1 MSMQG
6 NLSVERMCSLAQV
19 SRAGFYRSLK
29 GREPDF
35 EEMELRSAIQSVAVE
50 NRRRYGYRRIAAELR
65 HRGLLVNHKRV
76 VRLMRMDNLLAV
88 RPSAFVGT
96 TNSNHDFEIH
106 VNLAKRMQLTGI
118 NQLWL
123 ADITFVRLQQEF
135 VYLAVILDAF
145 SRKVVGWAL
154 ERSLAAQRAVAAL
167 QQAIASRRP
176 PPGLVHHSDRG
187 IQYASSEYGNVLEQ
201 HRIVAS
207 MSRLG
212 NPWDNAKCES
222 FMKTLKQEEIHA
234 NIYRDLDHLRSNVG
248 EFIEH
253 YYNTQRLHSAL
264 SYQSPDGFEQSIA
277 PASKLPG
284 VKVSFFRHGEIFQS
298 DGRQAQGE
306 PPEDGSPAH
315 RLDESPTGYS
325 SPGWSPP
332 EPDSALPVTV
342 ILQHGSFVGKK
353 K

>member
-1 MSMQG
+1 MQG
-6 NLSVERMCSLAQV
+6 HLSVERMCCLVQV

-29 GREPDF
+29 ARDPDL

-50 NRRRYGYRRIAAELR
+50 HRRRYGYRRITAELR

-76 VRLMRMDNLLAV
+76 VRLMRLDNLLAV
-88 RPSAFVGT
+88 RPSAFVAT
-96 TNSNHDFEIH
+96 TNSNHDFEIY

-123 ADITFVRLQQEF
+123 ADITFIRLEQEF

-154 ERSLAAQRAVAAL
+154 ERSLAAQLAVAAL
-167 QQAIASRRP
+167 QQAIASRCP

-187 IQYASSEYGNVLEQ
+187 IQYASSEYGNVLDQ
-201 HRIVAS
+201 NRIVAS

-234 NIYRDLDHLRSNVG
+234 HIYRDLEHLRSNVA
-248 EFIEH
+248 EFIER

-264 SYQSPDGFEQSIA
+264 SYQSPDDFEHSFE
-277 PASKLPG
+277 PAVIPRG

-298 DGRQAQGE
+298 DGREASGKK
-306 PPEDGSPAH
+306 PPEGGFPAH
-315 RLDESPTGYS
+315 RLDESPAGYS

-342 ILQHGSFVGKK
+342 ILKHGNVLGKK

>member
-1 MSMQG
+1 MQG
-6 NLSVERMCSLAQV
+6 NLSVDRMCRLVGV
-19 SRAGFYRSLK
+19 SRAGFYRSLR
-29 GREPDF
+29 GREPDL
-35 EEMELRSAIQSVAVE
+35 EEMELKSAIQSVAVE
-50 NRRRYGYRRIAAELR
+50 HKRRYGYRRITAELR

-76 VRLMRMDNLLAV
+76 VRLMRLDNLLAV
-88 RPSAFVGT
+88 RPAAFVAT
-96 TNSNHDFEIH
+96 TNSNHDLEIH

-118 NQLWL
+118 NQLWM

-154 ERSLAAQRAVAAL
+154 ERSLAAQLAVAAL

-187 IQYASSEYGNVLEQ
+187 IQYASSEYGRVLDQ

-207 MSRLG
+207 MSRLA

-234 NIYRDLDHLRSNVG
+234 NIYRDLEHMRSKVA
-248 EFIEH
+248 EFIER

-264 SYQSPDGFEQSIA
+264 SYQSPDRFEQSIV
-277 PASKLPG
+277 PGASLPG
-284 VKVSFFRHGEIFQS
+284 VKVSFLRHGEIFQS
-298 DGRQAQGE
+298 DDRRASE
-306 PPEDGSPAH
+306 EKPPEDGFPAH

-342 ILQHGSFVGKK
+342 ILKYRNVFEKK